1 MITTGYNEPSV
12 PKGLVWYRISS
23 SVVYTKP
30 TKEQKEY
37 YKQKSVVE
45 NTHLS
50 TNNWLK
56 KFEKYRKTIGLAGN
70 CENITNLKDLEEQIS
85 DYVTVMKQQN
95 GEEYS
100 TSSIINA
107 MHALNRHLNMY
118 SPLRPVD
125 LLDQKQFPDLH
136 LILDG
141 KLKEL
146 AELGKGVKNGSSPLT
161 IEECQ
166 QILQSPILT
175 QETPSGL
182 LKRIFFYNALFLGL
196 RGGEHYKLKFNH
208 FQKRYDGG
216 YDVNITRSKTKQGG
230 IEDPNN
236 GSGDKLRIPG
246 HPSII
251 ADYDLFF
258 TKRPINAKE
267 NFYLQ
272 EITDEDVYIYQGKW
286 YLKNQIG
293 KLRLQEFLHNLAVEC
308 GISAEGRKITNH
320 SGRKSLVSLLK
331 ELNFT
336 DIEVMSVSRH
346 KSISGLKSY
355 ERSSEK
361 LQNVSLNGLVE
372 AIFMPGTISNFY
384 YTKVID

>member
-1 MITTGYNEPSV
+1 MKV
-12 PKGLVWYRISS
+12 PRKNKISS

-196 RGGEHYKLKFNH
+196 HGGEHYKLKFNH

-293 KLRLQEFLHNLAVEC
+293 KLRLQGFLHNLAVEC

-336 DIEVMSVSRH
+336 DIKVMSVSRH

>member
-1 MITTGYNEPSV
+1 MKV
-12 PKGLVWYRISS
+12 PRKNKISS

-293 KLRLQEFLHNLAVEC
+293 KLRLQGFLHNLAVEC